1 MSVPESAVGSETELL
16 QCPYEISHM
25 IMRKRFQVHLVRC
38 RKNHP
43 KAEVVTCPFN
53 VTHRVNKV
61 ELEWHL
67 SNCFDRKSFEN
78 FRNRPAP
85 VVGLSSSIDR
95 TFCESDST
103 HRSLCTSI
111 ASDVTIVGGEFV
123 ESSESWVDDPH
134 VPSYNPTDYINK
146 ADVLR
151 LPVGM
156 TPSERNAFRL
166 AERKRLQSLAK

>member
-95 TFCESDST
+95 TFCESDAT
-103 HRSLCTSI
+103 NRSLSI
-111 ASDVTIVGGEFV
+111 SLASDVTIVGGEFV
-123 ESSESWVDDPH
+123 EPTESWDDEPQ
-134 VPSYNPTDYINK
+134 VPSYNPTDYIHK

-151 LPVGM
+151 MPVGM